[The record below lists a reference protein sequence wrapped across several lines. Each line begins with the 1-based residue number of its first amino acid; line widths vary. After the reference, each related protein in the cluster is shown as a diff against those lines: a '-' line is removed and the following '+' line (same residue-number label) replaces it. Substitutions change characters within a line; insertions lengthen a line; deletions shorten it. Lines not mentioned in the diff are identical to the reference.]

1 MPDVISKSLLE
12 RVNQAL
18 QDGEKLLWTGQP
30 DPGVMVRKERPAI
43 FVCLFVTLG
52 MVPISIK
59 LFFKHFE
66 QDELVVKAIAV
77 AIVLV
82 PLFLTYCVVFWAR
95 MAALATV
102 YAVTNKRA
110 LIFEPNKLV
119 EFNVITSLDVT
130 SAGAGRADLVF
141 ENLQLQGRSGFY
153 NKPIGFFGVNDGDNV
168 ETILAKT
175 FEPARVRHNPA
186 KESDTWNL
194 N

>member
-141 ENLQLQGRSGFY
+141 ENLQLQGRSGYY

-168 ETILAKT
+168 ETILSKT
-175 FEPARVRHNPA
+175 FEPARVRHSPA
-186 KESDTWNL
+186 RESDTWNL

>member
-110 LIFEPNKLV
+110 LILEPNKLV

-141 ENLQLQGRSGFY
+141 ENLQLQGRSGYY
-153 NKPIGFFGVNDGDNV
+153 NKPIGFFGVSDGDNV
-168 ETILAKT
+168 EAILAKT